1 MLVTKEFAF
10 DAAHKIK
17 LPNGEWEEVH
27 GHTWQLHVTIEGP
40 LLDNGLV
47 FDFCELDQIVKDRI
61 LSKLHHKNLNDQ
73 FEQPSAELVAVWV
86 WDNLTD
92 LPLKEVKVWEE
103 PGCSVTYYGKKD

>member
-1 MLVTKEFAF
+1 MRVTKEFAF

-17 LPNGEWEEVH
+17 LPNGEWEALH

-40 LLDNGLV
+40 LLPNGLV
-47 FDFCELDQIVKDRI
+47 FDFCELDQIVREKA
-61 LSKLHHKNLNDQ
+61 LSRLHHHNLNDF

-86 WDNLTD
+86 WEQLKG